1 MTSYY
6 CTEKGGWVGSGHY
19 FYHSHRGHHSCCPV
33 VRYCCL
39 SNMAAAEIFRHN
51 FSGQRKWF
59 AGIPAPLLI
68 DFLYFQFIAS
78 VHTKLEKCTVISIL
92 LQCRKNCE
100 WPHYYFQLLPG
111 IFETCP
117 LYPEKK
123 FRYHSITIV
132 QQLFYA
138 VVGVVV
144 YLMSLSN
151 IWFCR
156 SLPQP

>member
-6 CTEKGGWVGSGHY
+6 CTEKGGWVG
-19 FYHSHRGHHSCCPV
+19 
-33 VRYCCL
+33 
-39 SNMAAAEIFRHN
+39 
-51 FSGQRKWF
+51 
-59 AGIPAPLLI
+59 
-68 DFLYFQFIAS
+68 
-78 VHTKLEKCTVISIL
+78 TISITL
-92 LQCRKNCE
+92 TEGTTLAAQWWDIAVYQIWPPRKYFVIIFPGKENNSQEFPHLCSSIFFTFNLSRPFILSWKNGNFYPAQCRKNCE

-111 IFETCP
+111 LFETCP